1 MAKKPHFSRFSALR
15 EAAAG
20 WRRAEPRQ
28 AGRLAAIGKF
38 FAAMLVLTLAARGLA
53 GASMPVVTLTGAT
66 SGSITQTRTVAGSL
80 SVQGGAPLTLPEG
93 LLVTKVCANAGEE
106 VAAGAVIARFDA
118 AGLAQ
123 AIAEAEANVQ
133 QLRTTVAQLRD
144 PETADDFALQQAQQQ
159 LDRAYAESEAT
170 WQAGEEAV
178 AEARDTRDSAQ
189 NALNALNAL
198 RAATPESADT
208 AQAIAEAEAALAAA
222 EQALQAAEESAEAAN
237 KAAASSA
244 QNYEDARNSA
254 AHSFAEA
261 AKDAAKTTASNSAQ
275 AGVTAAQLA
284 AAEAT
289 LAELR
294 ALQQAGGALT
304 APTAGTLTELNLTPG
319 QQSPRVAGLLADGEV
334 GSTLVFT
341 LDESAAKLATVGTAV
356 TVRQGSAE
364 GQAAITALGAAD
376 DDGNVQATAALDGRW
391 KAGAATVELKLNAGQ
406 FSQCL
411 PATAVQSD
419 SSGDFVYLIESRST
433 LLGQQNA
440 LVRLPVTV
448 LAQGDGTVAVDA
460 ALSGQVVAG
469 ADKPLAAGAWVRVAG

>member
-28 AGRLAAIGKF
+28 AGRLAAVGKF

-93 LLVTKVCANAGEE
+93 LLVTEVCANAGEE

-178 AEARDTRDSAQ
+178 AEARDARDSAQ
-189 NALNALNAL
+189 NALNAL

-237 KAAASSA
+237 KAATSSA

-294 ALQQAGGALT
+294 ALRQAGGALT
-304 APTAGTLTELNLTPG
+304 APAAGTLTELM
-319 QQSPRVAGLLADGEV
+319 ADGEV

>member
-28 AGRLAAIGKF
+28 AGRLAAVGKF

-93 LLVTKVCANAGEE
+93 LLVTEVCANAGEE

-178 AEARDTRDSAQ
+178 AEARDARDSAQ
-189 NALNALNAL
+189 NALNAL

-237 KAAASSA
+237 KAATSSA

-304 APTAGTLTELNLTPG
+304 APAAGTLTELNLTPG

-341 LDESAAKLATVGTAV
+341 LDESAAKLATV
-356 TVRQGSAE
+356 RHRRD
-364 GQAAITALGAAD
+364 GAAGQRRGPGRD
-376 DDGNVQATAALDGRW
+376 HGAGRGRRRRQCTGHRGAGRPVEGRRRDGGAQAERRAVFPMP
-391 KAGAATVELKLNAGQ
+391 AGHRRA
-406 FSQCL
+406 
-411 PATAVQSD
+411 
-419 SSGDFVYLIESRST
+419 IR
-433 LLGQQNA
+433 QQRGF
-440 LVRLPVTV
+440 RLPDREPVH
-448 LAQGDGTVAVDA
+448 
-460 ALSGQVVAG
+460 
-469 ADKPLAAGAWVRVAG
+469 AAGGSRTPWCGCR

>member
-28 AGRLAAIGKF
+28 AGRLAAVGKF

-66 SGSITQTRTVAGSL
+66 SGNITQTRTVAGSL

-93 LLVTKVCANAGEE
+93 LLVTEVCANAGEE

-178 AEARDTRDSAQ
+178 AEARDARDSAQ
-189 NALNALNAL
+189 NALNAL

-237 KAAASSA
+237 KAATSSA

-304 APTAGTLTELNLTPG
+304 APAAGTLTELNLTPG

-376 DDGNVQATAALDGRW
+376 DDGSVQATAALDGRW

-411 PATAVQSD
+411 PATAVQYD

>member
-28 AGRLAAIGKF
+28 AGRLAAVGKF

-53 GASMPVVTLTGAT
+53 GASMPVVTLTGAA

-80 SVQGGAPLTLPEG
+80 SVRGGAPLTLPEG
-93 LLVTKVCANAGEE
+93 LLVTEVCANAGEE

-144 PETADDFALQQAQQQ
+144 PETADAFALQQAQQQ

-178 AEARDTRDSAQ
+178 AEARDARDS
-189 NALNALNAL
+189 ALNAL

-208 AQAIAEAEAALAAA
+208 PQAVAEAEAALAAA

-237 KAAASSA
+237 KAATSSA

-304 APTAGTLTELNLTPG
+304 APDAGTLTELNLTPG

>member
-28 AGRLAAIGKF
+28 AGRLAAVGKF

-93 LLVTKVCANAGEE
+93 LLVTEVCANAGEE

-178 AEARDTRDSAQ
+178 AEARDARDSAQ
-189 NALNALNAL
+189 NALNAL

-284 AAEAT
+284 AAEAA

-304 APTAGTLTELNLTPG
+304 APAAGTLTELNLTPG

-341 LDESAAKLATVGTAV
+341 RAAKLPTGGTAV
-356 TVRQGSAE
+356 PVRQGSAA
-364 GQAAITALGAAD
+364 GQAAITAGGGAD

>member
-28 AGRLAAIGKF
+28 AGRLAAVGKF

-53 GASMPVVTLTGAT
+53 GASMPVVTLTGAA

-93 LLVTKVCANAGEE
+93 LLVTEVCANAGEE

-178 AEARDTRDSAQ
+178 AEARDARDSAE
-189 NALNALNAL
+189 NALNAL

-284 AAEAT
+284 AAEAA

-304 APTAGTLTELNLTPG
+304 APAAGTLTELNLTPG

-364 GQAAITALGAAD
+364 GQAAITALGAA